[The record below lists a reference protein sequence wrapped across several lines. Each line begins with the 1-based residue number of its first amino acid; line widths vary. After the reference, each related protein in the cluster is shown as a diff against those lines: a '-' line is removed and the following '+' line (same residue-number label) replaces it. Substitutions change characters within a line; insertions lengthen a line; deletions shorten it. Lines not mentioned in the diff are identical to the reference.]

1 MGVHIYMYICCHPG
15 ILLIS
20 LRCPVT
26 DRLSLEK
33 VLLARTAVMRAR
45 WVFWLPAE
53 HSSGCGTS
61 VCSCS
66 LLLSPAIPDLLYL
79 NQVDMVAM
87 SVFLSA
93 IAAFIV

>member
-1 MGVHIYMYICCHPG
+1 MIMGVHIYMYICCHPG

-45 WVFWLPAE
+45 IELSKPCV
-53 HSSGCGTS
+53 SSGMS
-61 VCSCS
+61 SC
-66 LLLSPAIPDLLYL
+66 
-79 NQVDMVAM
+79 
-87 SVFLSA
+87 LSA
-93 IAAFIV
+93 APFAVVNMPGTV